1 MNVKVNG
8 NEILKN
14 GMPYCKLNEKC
25 SMVNSMKLAA
35 KLVTLDLCLFQMTHN
50 VLNAQVQNIVM
61 NVVPHTIFLTMLV
74 VKQQH
79 TTMEQNV
86 THVLQVVYLVLEPL
100 LKNVLVA
107 MPDTNLPPVVN
118 VLQIPK

>member
-1 MNVKVNG
+1 
-8 NEILKN
+8 
-14 GMPYCKLNEKC
+14 
-25 SMVNSMKLAA
+25 MVNFMKLAA